1 MFKNLYRFSSVWRYH
16 DYNLLL
22 DRYWFLLKESK
33 FYHNGLSDPF
43 ITIFELFF
51 SQQDKVLYSNLIW
64 SEGSLSLPKNL
75 LNKSWCTHFKT
86 LFRHVVQCWNIVAN
100 ARQFDKFIFLNYVL
114 FTSCIPR
121 EVRGDFIFTSND
133 VWVDIHISLFE
144 SLKCE
149 RYNLTVHLFWTFGSW
164 QSVSF
169 TFNLQHT
176 ASFCLLMFPS
186 LLFLFWIISFVSFVG
201 FFNLIASLCG

>member
-1 MFKNLYRFSSVWRYH
+1 MVCPT
-16 DYNLLL
+16 
-22 DRYWFLLKESK
+22 
-33 FYHNGLSDPF
+33 LSWQF
-43 ITIFELFF
+43 WSFF
-51 SQQDKVLYSNLIW
+51 SYQDKVSYSNLIW
-64 SEGSLSLPKNL
+64 FEGNLPFPKNL
-75 LNKSWCTHFKT
+75 FHKLWFTHIKRS
-86 LFRHVVQCWNIVAN
+86 RHEVQCWNIATN

-133 VWVDIHISLFE
+133 VWVDIHISFFE

-201 FFNLIASLCG
+201 FFNLSVSLCG